1 MRNLKRTP
9 RIVHQ
14 RVQRKQSRP
23 LCTVSSAQP
32 RHSVAPTHHQRPR
45 PDGRP
50 PSDQGGSDG
59 EYGYMNDEETLQ
71 YAIELV
77 GEAAVP
83 GT

>member
-1 MRNLKRTP
+1 MRNLNAPPASFTSVYSANSP
-9 RIVHQ
+9 A
-14 RVQRKQSRP
+14 P
-23 LCTVSSAQP
+23 CTVSSAQP

-50 PSDQGGSDG
+50 PSDQGGPDG